1 MLGMEGYE
9 PQWCHSA
16 KALAAAQRARC
27 SRIVGRRLDGAWLM
41 WDLERRDWFAGGPV
55 ILGFGDVNVEVM
67 HRKFDECAI
76 TWGQIDMSMPL
87 EWPGLVL
94 DWRADSHPALLAAH
108 GRRLR
113 AVNVIERIT
122 PSDWRPR
129 VLHAVEFLFE
139 GARLA
144 VYNALDE
151 NGLTDAP
158 DVSLPIGF
166 WRRVSIA

>member
-1 MLGMEGYE
+1 MLGTEGYE
-9 PQWCHSA
+9 PQWCHRAS
-16 KALAAAQRARC
+16 ALAAAHRARC
-27 SRIVGRRLDGAWLM
+27 ARIVGRPLDGAWLM
-41 WDLERRDWFAGGPV
+41 WDARRGDWFAAGPV
-55 ILGFGDVNVEVM
+55 ILGFGDVNIEVT

-87 EWPGLVL
+87 AWPGLAL
-94 DWRADSHPALLAAH
+94 DWRAYCHPALLTVR

-122 PSDWRPR
+122 PTEWRPR
-129 VLHAVEFLFE
+129 VLYGVEFLFE

-151 NGLTDAP
+151 NALSDAP
-158 DVSLPIGF
+158 DVDLPIGF